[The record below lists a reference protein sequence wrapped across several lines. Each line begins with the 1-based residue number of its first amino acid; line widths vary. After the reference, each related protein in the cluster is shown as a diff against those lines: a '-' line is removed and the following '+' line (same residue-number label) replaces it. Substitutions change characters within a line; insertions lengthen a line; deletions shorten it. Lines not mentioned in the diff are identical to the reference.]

1 MPVQCGVRSSSHMSF
16 DPDWRAVT
24 DIDAHAHIGEFPGFV
39 SGGDHTPEMLI
50 GEWDAAGIERGLISV
65 LGRDDPPGAND
76 RVRTAAAAHP
86 GRIFGYMYLHAADVE
101 GSLRELERC
110 RGHDCF
116 RGIKLH
122 PANDC
127 YFPFDE
133 RLHPLFARIEALG
146 LPVLWHS
153 GTFPYSHPLQIA
165 AVARKFPGSTHI
177 LAHFGIAEL
186 SWECAPAAELADNVV
201 VDTSI
206 NPIIGLMNDYIVRF
220 GAERMLW
227 GSDYPFYHVG
237 YEHAKLQFLGRSD
250 DDRALIGGVNA
261 ARLFGLA

>member
-1 MPVQCGVRSSSHMSF
+1 MSSNSGA
-16 DPDWRAVT
+16 R
-24 DIDAHAHIGEFPGFV
+24 IDSHAHIGDFPGFV
-39 SGGDHTPEMLI
+39 SGGERTARMLVE
-50 GEWDAAGIERGLISV
+50 EWDRAEIEGGMISV
-65 LGRDDPPGAND
+65 LDNHDVHGANE
-76 RVRTAAAAHP
+76 RVRAAAAEFP
-86 GRIFGYMYLHAADVE
+86 GRIHGFIYLFPPDLE
-101 GSLRELERC
+101 GSLRELERQH
-110 RGHDCF
+110 GDDTF
-116 RGIKLH
+116 RGVKLH

-133 RLHPLFARIEALG
+133 RLHPLFARIEELG

-206 NPIIGLMNDYIVRF
+206 NPIIGLMNDYIDRF
-220 GAERMLW
+220 GPGRMLW
-227 GSDYPFYHVG
+227 GSDYPFYDVA
-237 YEHAKLQFLGRSD
+237 YERMKLPFLGRSD
-250 DDRALIGGVNA
+250 ADRALIGGDNA
-261 ARLFGLA
+261 ARLFGL